1 MIKLNYNFK
10 QWHIYAVSEFFKNIN
25 LVDEKVNDVYF
36 NILESN
42 INENGRGK
50 MLQNIAIDNIIK
62 LVDINEVATMKNAVN
77 FLRQDDNTM
86 FHIADILIK
95 YEEKFFGQI
104 QSFYNEV
111 RKIQLKLLSSSY
123 SSNFD
128 KKKLVIYLC
137 EV

>member
-25 LVDEKVNDVYF
+25 LVDEKVNDLYF
-36 NILESN
+36 NILQSST
-42 INENGRGK
+42 NENGRGK
-50 MLQNIAIDNIIK
+50 MLQNISIDNIIK
-62 LVDINEVATMKNAVN
+62 LVDVNEVATMKNAVN

-104 QSFYNEV
+104 KSFYNEV
-111 RKIQLKLLSSSY
+111 NKILLKLSSSGY
-123 SSNFD
+123 SSNPD
-128 KKKLVIYLC
+128 KKKLVIYL
-137 EV
+137 

>member
-25 LVDEKVNDVYF
+25 LVDEKVNDLYF
-36 NILESN
+36 NILESST
-42 INENGRGK
+42 NENGRDK

-62 LVDINEVATMKNAVN
+62 LVDINEVATMKKAVN

-95 YEEKFFGQI
+95 YEEIFLAK
-104 QSFYNEV
+104 SKV
-111 RKIQLKLLSSSY
+111 STMKLTKY
-123 SSNFD
+123 F
-128 KKKLVIYLC
+128 
-137 EV
+137 

>member
-25 LVDEKVNDVYF
+25 LVDEKVNDLYF
-36 NILESN
+36 NILQSST
-42 INENGRGK
+42 NENGRGK
-50 MLQNIAIDNIIK
+50 MLQNISIDNIIK
-62 LVDINEVATMKNAVN
+62 LVDVNEVATMKNAVN

-104 QSFYNEV
+104 KSFYNEV
-111 RKIQLKLLSSSY
+111 NKILLKMSSSGY
-123 SSNFD
+123 SSNPD
-128 KKKLVIYLC
+128 KKKLVIYL
-137 EV
+137 